1 MQLETKAFGS
11 IEIDETKAVKMT
23 ESMPGFDGLKSFVV
37 LDPDPENP
45 FKWFQSVDDPDIC
58 FLVTDPR
65 KFFPD
70 YQVKI
75 QLAALP
81 DLELAEEGDAVIAVI
96 VNLGGDP
103 SKMTANLR
111 APIIFNL
118 AKNLC
123 RQVILDNAD
132 YKVRTPLFPAGLGE
146 DKG

>member
-1 MQLETKAFGS
+1 MQLETKAFGT
-11 IEIDETKAVKMT
+11 IEIDETKAVRMT
-23 ESMPGFDGLKSFVV
+23 ESMPGFDGLKGFVV

-45 FKWFQSVDDPDIC
+45 FKWFQSIDNPEVC

-65 KFFPD
+65 KFFAD

-81 DLELAEEGDAVIAVI
+81 DLELASEADAVIAVI

-118 AKNLC
+118 SKNLC

-132 YKVRTPLFPAGLGE
+132 YKVRTPLFPGAQGQQSG
-146 DKG
+146 